1 MTLDLEF
8 DDTHRAI
15 AEMATAFCVEH
26 DSEALSRSG
35 TFSNATWRALGEL
48 GVLGLATPE
57 GDGGA
62 VELAAA
68 AEALGRACLPGPL
81 AATCFA
87 AQLTSGS
94 ERVGLTNGSSIVAL
108 GTSPLLPWAPVADL
122 FLAVVGDQVYRGR
135 PVGAVEPVETL
146 GAEPWGRIE
155 LERGEDLG
163 ACPRAFALFDLVLA
177 AQLTGAARRVLEAGA
192 EHARTRR
199 QFGRAIGEF
208 QAVAHPLA
216 DCSIRL
222 DAAASLVRLAASQ
235 LDETDEDPVRSAAA
249 ARLSATGAGLETIHS
264 VHQVFGAVGITTEG
278 ALFHASRR
286 IRQLVS
292 LPPGEARARDAVLAT
307 LSLEAS

>member
-35 TFSNATWRALGEL
+35 TFSHATWRALGEL

-87 AQLTSGS
+87 TQLTSGS

-163 ACPRAFALFDLVLA
+163 ACP
-177 AQLTGAARRVLEAGA
+177 
-192 EHARTRR
+192 RTRR